1 MIDKQNGGPE
11 QLANLNLVSEQN
23 GEQNASRHLKKKSM
37 TMQEVKDM
45 GNDYLKQT
53 SKRYNSSAMLK
64 KMLDQGIISSST
76 EVNSLGN
83 VIEGR
88 AQKEEKMAASYVG
101 SKSKATEKLSIVDSD
116 IQRIKSMEAKF
127 TALDYLEANK
137 SNGIKIKPNTSLSS
151 QPSIHNRKSSKY
163 KLV

>member
-1 MIDKQNGGPE
+1 
-11 QLANLNLVSEQN
+11 
-23 GEQNASRHLKKKSM
+23 
-37 TMQEVKDM
+37 M

-76 EVNSLGN
+76 DVNKAISLGI

-88 AQKEEKMAASYVG
+88 AEKEEKMAASYVG

-116 IQRIKSMEAKF
+116 IQRIKSMEVKL
-127 TALDYLEANK
+127 TAFDYLEANK
-137 SNGIKIKPNTSLSS
+137 SNGLKIKNNTSLSS
-151 QPSIHNRKSSKY
+151 LPSIHNRKSSKY